1 MGCHAGV
8 RATNLVDCRT
18 EAPIEAFQGSATE
31 LERSALDDLAR
42 FLASV
47 FGGESQVLQ
56 NWFAH
61 WWALN
66 PTWNTSIPRGWLVRS
81 DKKAI
86 IAFTAN
92 IPFKYVIDGKPALCC
107 ATGSTAVD
115 PHFRGAGLAKTVGLK
130 FLSQSQGDLLVGT
143 DSTRVA
149 AGLWHSLGM
158 KSLDARWLRSNYRV
172 LAHGRS
178 LVEGHSMPEDSS
190 RLVGRIAGTSLGF
203 ALDTIAFV
211 TRRPKTLSVERVD
224 GFSAFDADSLDACR
238 ASHATTY
245 AYRDVPTLNW
255 LYFGTPN
262 VKQTRAVLVAR
273 SGNRLVGYLAMKQW
287 AGNSYYLLE
296 CRCRDAD
303 QEIAAELLWAAR
315 DFAQQNHARSIVV
328 RPYTPMIEAAVP
340 AMLSI
345 SLKKPTTTYSY
356 LLKSGEMNLEN
367 WEAGPGDGDV
377 GVN

>member
-1 MGCHAGV
+1 M
-8 RATNLVDCRT
+8 VDCRT

-31 LERSALDDLAR
+31 LERRALTDLAR

-47 FGGESQVLQ
+47 FGGETQLLQ
-56 NWFAH
+56 NLFAH
-61 WWALN
+61 WWTLN
-66 PTWNTSIPRGWLVRS
+66 PAWDPSIPRGWLVRS

-92 IPFKYVIDGKPALCC
+92 IPFKYMIDGKPALCC

-115 PHFRGAGLAKTVGLK
+115 PHFRGAGLAKTVGRK
-130 FLSQSQGDLLVGT
+130 FLSQSAGDLLVGT
-143 DSTRVA
+143 DSTLVA
-149 AGLWHSLGM
+149 AGLWRSLGM
-158 KSLDARWLRSNYRV
+158 KSLDACWQRSNYRV

-211 TRRPKTLSVERVD
+211 TRRSKTPSVERID

-303 QEIAAELLWAAR
+303 PEIARELLWAAR

-356 LLKSGEMNLEN
+356 ILKSGEMNLEN